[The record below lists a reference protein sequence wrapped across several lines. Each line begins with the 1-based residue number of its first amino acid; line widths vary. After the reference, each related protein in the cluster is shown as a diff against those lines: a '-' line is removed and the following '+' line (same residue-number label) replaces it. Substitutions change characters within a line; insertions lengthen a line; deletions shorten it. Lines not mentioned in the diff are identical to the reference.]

1 MQPLLVVVQ
10 VQLELALLIKERLLR
25 TIAPV
30 LATVAV
36 ATSSFAFVVS
46 RPD

>member
-25 TIAPV
+25 TIAAPV
-30 LATVAV
+30 LATV